1 MNSKFLKSVAIMV
14 GTTIGAGIF
23 ALPYAIMKAGFVN
36 GMIYLLVLGLLNVLV
51 NLLYG
56 EMVLRTA
63 GDHQMTGYGQIYLGK
78 IGKALASITL
88 FVTIYGALLAYII
101 KTGEFAS
108 LILNLSQP
116 FLFSLVF
123 FALASSAIFF
133 GLKTLA
139 KFELLLTSLIL
150 IFIYILALIAFPY
163 LQSINYQPAY
173 RQAGQL
179 FINNLLLPYGVIL
192 FALTGMSAV
201 PEMEELLRS
210 EPQSLK
216 KAILIGSL
224 IPLIVYL
231 VFVAVIVG
239 VSGRQTSPDAIF
251 GLLGYLPAW
260 VVRLGAGLGILTM
273 STSFLSLGFVL
284 REAWFRDFKFNKNL
298 AFPLAVFPSLVLFLL
313 GARNF
318 IGVLEIAGS
327 IACGLSGLLVVW
339 LYYEA
344 KKHGQRAPAY
354 SLGIPKI
361 LLLILAIVF
370 ILGIFSPLF

>member
-1 MNSKFLKSVAIMV
+1 MNTKFLKAIAIMV

-23 ALPYAIMKAGFVN
+23 ALPYAIMKIGFWN
-36 GMIYLLVLGLLNVLV
+36 GLVYLLVLGLLNILV

-56 EMVLRTA
+56 EVVLRTA

-78 IGKALASITL
+78 LGKTLASIAL

-101 KTGEFAS
+101 KSGEFAA
-108 LILNLSQP
+108 LVLNLSQP

-123 FALASSAIFF
+123 FALASTAIFF

-139 KFELLLTSLIL
+139 KFELLLTSLIV
-150 IFIYILALIAFPY
+150 IFIYILALIAFPH
-163 LQSINYQPAY
+163 LQSINYQSTINS
-173 RQAGQL
+173 L
-179 FINNLLLPYGVIL
+179 SINNLLLPYGVIL

-201 PEMEELLRS
+201 PEMEEILRT
-210 EPQSLK
+210 EHHNLK

-231 VFVAVIVG
+231 IFAAVIVG
-239 VSGRQTSPDAIF
+239 VSGWKTSPDAIL
-251 GLLGYLPAW
+251 GLVGFLPAW

-284 REAWFRDFKFNKNL
+284 REVWFRDFKLNKNL
-298 AFPLAVFPSLVLFLL
+298 AFGLAVLPSLALFLL
-313 GARNF
+313 GTRNF

-344 KKHGQRAPAY
+344 KIHGKRLPAY
-354 SLGIPKI
+354 SLSIPKFV
-361 LLLILAIVF
+361 LLILAIVF
-370 ILGIFSPLF
+370 TLGLFSPLFTH